1 MRIVILGGGG
11 IGSIV
16 AAFFARAGHDVT
28 LVTRGAHLEAVRAE
42 GITVTGLA
50 GFSAAVRAAEPADGE
65 CDAFVLSTKTP
76 DTRGALAAV
85 SGLRPKLS
93 LSLQN
98 GVAKDG
104 VLAERSRP
112 SSARPRCSPR
122 QEPLPARSPTRS
134 TARPMSGRRPRSWPG
149 HGTRPGCA

>member
-1 MRIVILGGGG
+1 MHAV
-11 IGSIV
+11 
-16 AAFFARAGHDVT
+16 
-28 LVTRGAHLEAVRAE
+28 EA
-42 GITVTGLA
+42 
-50 GFSAAVRAAEPADGE
+50 ADGD

-104 VLAERSRP
+104 VLAETFTP
-112 SSARPRCSPR
+112 VVGATTMVG
-122 QEPLPARSPTRS
+122 ATR
-134 TARPMSGRRPRSWPG
+134 TAPGAVAYTLDGATYVGPEPRSWPG
-149 HGTRPGCA
+149 RGTRPGCA

>member
-50 GFSAAVRAAEPADGE
+50 GFSTPVHAVEAADGD

-104 VLAERSRP
+104 VLAETFTPVAGATTMVGATRT
-112 SSARPRCSPR
+112 A
-122 QEPLPARSPTRS
+122 PAPSPTRS
-134 TARPMSGRRPRSWPG
+134 TARPMSVPRPRSWPRR
-149 HGTRPGCA
+149 GTRPGCA